1 MKTTESIGL
10 FPTLVM
16 RTNNFLTESQC
27 EEVFA
32 YIKKMKMNHHG
43 AVIGGM
49 STHEGGNE
57 DVLLEIS
64 KTIKS
69 CMNIR
74 YEILDELKKYSATSS
89 IDFNKLGNSWANI
102 QDVGGTLLPHTHS
115 LSSMSGA
122 LYINI
127 DEHSSKL
134 NFHNPNPFVSF
145 TNSDMVSSYFMH
157 RTYWIEA
164 KKGDLLIFP
173 SWLQHSSHAPNKT
186 SDRTVISFN
195 AI

>member
-1 MKTTESIGL
+1 MTTDSIGL

-27 EEVFA
+27 AEVFA

-43 AVIGGM
+43 AIIGGM
-49 STHEGGNE
+49 STYTGDAE

-64 KTIKS
+64 KTLKS

-74 YEILDELKKYSATSS
+74 YEVLDELKKYSATSS
-89 IDFNKLGNSWANI
+89 IDFKELGNSWANI
-102 QDVGGTLLPHTHS
+102 QDVGGTLLPHTHP
-115 LSSMSGA
+115 LSSLSGA

-134 NFHNPNPFVSF
+134 NFHNPNPFATF
-145 TNSDMVSSYFMH
+145 TDSNMVSSEFMYK
-157 RTYWIEA
+157 TYWVEA

-173 SWLQHSSHAPNKT
+173 SWLQHSSHTTNKT
-186 SDRTVISFN
+186 PDRTVISFN
-195 AI
+195 AR